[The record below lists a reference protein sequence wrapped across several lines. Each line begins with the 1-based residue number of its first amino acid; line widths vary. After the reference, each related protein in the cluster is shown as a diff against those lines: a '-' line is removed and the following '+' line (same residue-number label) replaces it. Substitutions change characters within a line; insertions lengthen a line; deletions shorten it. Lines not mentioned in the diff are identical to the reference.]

1 MIRDA
6 VSDDAPALASIS
18 AHPVLHGIASYES
31 EAPSEDEKPTRL
43 DPVREARC
51 PWLIAELGGSVF
63 GFTYA
68 TQMRDRPGYR
78 HTAEDSVY
86 VAAEYARR
94 GIGRALLAELIA
106 RTEASGFRQ
115 LIAVIGG
122 AEPASIALH
131 AALGFRQVGRI
142 EAAGRK
148 HGRWLDSVCMQRALG
163 AGSGSDPA

>member
-6 VSDDAPALASIS
+6 VSDDALALASVY
-18 AHPVLHGIASYES
+18 AHHVLLGIASYET
-31 EAPSEDEKPTRL
+31 EPPSEDEMRTRL
-43 DPVREARC
+43 DGVRKAGW
-51 PWLIAELGGSVF
+51 PWLVAELGGSVV
-63 GFTYA
+63 GFAYA

-148 HGRWLDSVCMQRALG
+148 HGRWLDSVYMQRALG
-163 AGSGSDPA
+163 DGSGSDPT